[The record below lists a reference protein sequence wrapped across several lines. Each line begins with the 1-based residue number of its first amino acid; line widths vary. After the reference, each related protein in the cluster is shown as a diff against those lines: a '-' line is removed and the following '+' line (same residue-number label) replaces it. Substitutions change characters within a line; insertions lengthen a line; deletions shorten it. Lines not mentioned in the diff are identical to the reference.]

1 MVSLSDED
9 IRSRSFDYNIIKRFM
24 PYVMV
29 YKKDVFLGFFFIMLL
44 TVASLLIPLV
54 VKNLIDKSDCL
65 VGASC
70 QDIDQVKN
78 SILIGLLQFL
88 GLAVI
93 VASSIF
99 LSDSIIE
106 KVGENI
112 LLDLRKK
119 MFMHLQD
126 VSISFMDKTDVGR
139 LMSRLQGDVSAMQEA
154 LQTSVFAIGD
164 FVLICG
170 IITVLLSMNLQLGIM
185 TLLVMPLMVIVR
197 MFWLPRARE
206 AFLDARVKSSAAT
219 SYLAENINGIR
230 TIQSFNRQQFNSL
243 VYENKAN
250 ELLRAQLRA
259 SKFSSLM
266 LPTVET
272 LTGISFAIIIIVGAS
287 LVINDKITAG
297 VMVAY
302 MLLVQRFFDPIRTI
316 SMQYNSMQR
325 AMASGYRI
333 FEVLDI
339 PVTIK
344 DPKKPLDCPLDG
356 SIKFDNVSFAYVERN
371 YILNDFNL
379 IIENGERIGIV
390 GPTGA
395 GKSTISNLI
404 HRFYDTNK
412 GKVILGGVEIRKL
425 SQEYIGKK
433 VGMVLQDPFLF
444 SGTILDN
451 VKYGNK
457 DVSLNDVEKAT
468 KELGMMDFINSLD
481 DGFNTVIG
489 QRGSDLSMG
498 QRQLLSILRAL
509 VADTQYLILDEAT
522 SSIDS
527 YTEKKIQ
534 NALDILLQNRTSIT
548 IAHRLATVRKCDK
561 IIVLNAGKVEEIG
574 SHEQLL
580 DNQGLYSKLYNLN
593 YSSFDD

>member
-24 PYVMV
+24 PYVAV
-29 YKKDVFLGFFFIMLL
+29 YKRDVFIGFFFILLL
-44 TVASLLIPLV
+44 TLSSLLLPLV
-54 VKNLIDKSDCL
+54 VKNLIDQSSCL
-65 VGASC
+65 VGSSC
-70 QDIDQVKN
+70 EDIDLVKRG
-78 SILIGLLQFL
+78 LLTGLLQFL
-88 GLAVI
+88 GLAAVI
-93 VASSIF
+93 CISIF
-99 LSDSIIE
+99 LSESIIE
-106 KVGENI
+106 RVGENI
-112 LLDLRKK
+112 LLDLRQK

-126 VSISFMDKTDVGR
+126 VSISFMDKTDVGK
-139 LMSRLQGDVSAMQEA
+139 LMSRLQGDVAAMQEA
-154 LQTSVFAIGD
+154 LQMSVFAIGD
-164 FVLICG
+164 LVLICG
-170 IITVLLSMNLQLGIM
+170 IITVLLAMNIQLGIL
-185 TLLVMPLMVIVR
+185 TIIVMPLMLLIR
-197 MFWLPRARE
+197 MIWLPKARV
-206 AFLDARVKSSAAT
+206 AFLDARTKSSAAT

-230 TIQSFNRQQFNSL
+230 TIQSFNRQEYNAKI
-243 VYENKAN
+243 YEKKATD
-250 ELLRAQLRA
+250 LLKAQLKA
-259 SKFSSLM
+259 AKLSSLM

-272 LTGISFAIIIIVGAS
+272 LTGMSFAIIIIVGAS
-287 LVINDKITAG
+287 LVINDHITAG

-356 SIKFDNVSFAYVERN
+356 SIKFENVSFAYVDDN
-371 YILNDFNL
+371 YILKDFNL
-379 IIENGERIGIV
+379 TIENGQRVGIV

-404 HRFYDTNK
+404 HRFYDTNR
-412 GKVILGGVEIRKL
+412 GKVILGGVEIKKF

-451 VKYGNK
+451 IKYGNN
-457 DVSLNDVEKAT
+457 DISLDEIKKST
-468 KELGMMDFINSLD
+468 ELLGMTDFIQSLENGYD
-481 DGFNTVIG
+481 TVIG

-534 NALDILLQNRTSIT
+534 KALDVLLSDRTSIT

-561 IIVLNAGKVEEIG
+561 IIVLNAGKIEETG
-574 SHEQLL
+574 SHQELL
-580 DNQGLYSKLYNLN
+580 DNKGLYSKLYNLN

>member
-44 TVASLLIPLV
+44 TGASLLIPLV

-139 LMSRLQGDVSAMQEA
+139 LMSRLQGDVAAMQEA

-356 SIKFDNVSFAYVERN
+356 SIKFDNVSFAYVEQN
-371 YILNDFNL
+371 YILKDFNL
-379 IIENGERIGIV
+379 TIENGERIGIV

-534 NALDILLQNRTSIT
+534 KALDILLQNRTSIT

-580 DNQGLYSKLYNLN
+580 GNQGLYSKLYNLN

>member
-29 YKKDVFLGFFFIMLL
+29 YKKDVFLGFFFILLL
-44 TVASLLIPLV
+44 TGASLLIPLV

-78 SILIGLLQFL
+78 SIFIGLLQFL
-88 GLAVI
+88 GLSVI

-371 YILNDFNL
+371 YILSDFNL
-379 IIENGERIGIV
+379 TIENGERIGIV

-534 NALDILLQNRTSIT
+534 KALDILLQNRTSIT

-580 DNQGLYSKLYNLN
+580 DNHGLYSNLYNLN

>member
-24 PYVMV
+24 PYVAK
-29 YKKDVFLGFFFIMLL
+29 YKRDVFIGFFFILLL
-44 TVASLLIPLV
+44 TGASLMIPLV
-54 VKNLIDKSDCL
+54 IKDLIDQSGCL
-65 VGASC
+65 VGSSC
-70 QDIDQVKN
+70 NDIDMVKN
-78 SILIGLLQFL
+78 SILTGLLKFL
-88 GLAVI
+88 GLAALVCI
-93 VASSIF
+93 SIF
-99 LSDSIIE
+99 MSDSIIE

-126 VSISFMDKTDVGR
+126 VSISFMDKTDVGK
-139 LMSRLQGDVSAMQEA
+139 LMSRLQGDVAAMQEA
-154 LQTSVFAIGD
+154 LQMSVFAIGD
-164 FVLICG
+164 LVLIFG
-170 IITVLLSMNLQLGIM
+170 IISVLLVMNLQLG
-185 TLLVMPLMVIVR
+185 LVTILVLPLMILIR
-197 MFWLPRARE
+197 MIWLPKARI
-206 AFLDARVKSSAAT
+206 AFLDARTKSSAAT

-230 TIQSFNRQQFNSL
+230 TVQSFNRQEFNSKIF
-243 VYENKAN
+243 ENKAN
-250 ELLRAQLRA
+250 DLYKAQLRA
-259 SKFSSLM
+259 AKLSSLM

-287 LVINDKITAG
+287 LVINDHITAG

-316 SMQYNSMQR
+316 SMQYNAMQR

-356 SIKFDNVSFAYVERN
+356 SIKFENVSFAYVDKN
-371 YILNDFNL
+371 YILEDFDL
-379 IIENGERIGIV
+379 MIENGERIGIV

-412 GKVILGGVEIRKL
+412 GKVLLGGVEIRKF

-451 VKYGNK
+451 IKYGNSEISIK
-457 DVSLNDVEKAT
+457 EVEKAT
-468 KELGMMDFINSLD
+468 EILGLNDFMNSLD
-481 DGFNTVIG
+481 NGYSTVIG

-509 VADTQYLILDEAT
+509 VANTQYLILDEAT

-534 NALDILLQNRTSIT
+534 KALDVLLKDRTSIT
-548 IAHRLATVRKCDK
+548 IAHRLATVRKCDR
-561 IIVLNAGKVEEIG
+561 IIVLNAGKIEEIG
-574 SHEQLL
+574 SHDQLL
-580 DNQGLYSKLYNLN
+580 SQKGLYSRLYSLN

>member
-356 SIKFDNVSFAYVERN
+356 SIKFDNVSFAYVEQN
-371 YILNDFNL
+371 YILKDFNL
-379 IIENGERIGIV
+379 TIENGERIGIV

-481 DGFNTVIG
+481 DGFKTVIG

-534 NALDILLQNRTSIT
+534 KALDILLQNRTSIT

>member
-24 PYVMV
+24 PYVAV
-29 YKKDVFLGFFFIMLL
+29 YKRDVFIGFFFILLL
-44 TVASLLIPLV
+44 TLSSLLLPLV
-54 VKNLIDKSDCL
+54 VKNLIDQSSCL
-65 VGASC
+65 VGSSC
-70 QDIDQVKN
+70 EDIDLVKRG
-78 SILIGLLQFL
+78 LLTGLLQFL
-88 GLAVI
+88 GLAAVI
-93 VASSIF
+93 CISIF
-99 LSDSIIE
+99 LSESIIE
-106 KVGENI
+106 RVGENI
-112 LLDLRKK
+112 LLDLRQK

-126 VSISFMDKTDVGR
+126 VSISFMDKTDVGK
-139 LMSRLQGDVSAMQEA
+139 LMSRLQGDVAAMQEA
-154 LQTSVFAIGD
+154 LQMSVFAIGD
-164 FVLICG
+164 LVLICG
-170 IITVLLSMNLQLGIM
+170 IITVLLAMNIQLGIL
-185 TLLVMPLMVIVR
+185 TIIVMPLMLLIR
-197 MFWLPRARE
+197 MIWLPKARV
-206 AFLDARVKSSAAT
+206 AFLDARTKSSAAT

-230 TIQSFNRQQFNSL
+230 TIQSFNRQEYNAKI
-243 VYENKAN
+243 YEKKATD
-250 ELLRAQLRA
+250 LLKAQLKA
-259 SKFSSLM
+259 AKLSSLM

-272 LTGISFAIIIIVGAS
+272 LTGMSFAIIIIVGAS
-287 LVINDKITAG
+287 LVINDHITAG

-356 SIKFDNVSFAYVERN
+356 SIKFENVSFAYVDDN
-371 YILNDFNL
+371 YILKDFNL
-379 IIENGERIGIV
+379 TIENGQRVGIV

-404 HRFYDTNK
+404 HRFYDTNR
-412 GKVILGGVEIRKL
+412 GKVILGGVEIKKF

-451 VKYGNK
+451 IKYGNN
-457 DVSLNDVEKAT
+457 DISLDEIKKST
-468 KELGMMDFINSLD
+468 ELLGMTDFIQSLENGYD
-481 DGFNTVIG
+481 TVIG

-534 NALDILLQNRTSIT
+534 QALDVLLSDRTSIT

-561 IIVLNAGKVEEIG
+561 IIVLNAGEIEETG
-574 SHEQLL
+574 SHKELL
-580 DNQGLYSKLYNLN
+580 DNKGLYSKLYNLN

>member
-29 YKKDVFLGFFFIMLL
+29 YKKDVFLGFFFILLL
-44 TVASLLIPLV
+44 TGASLLIPLV

-78 SILIGLLQFL
+78 SIFIGLLQFL
-88 GLAVI
+88 GLSVI

-139 LMSRLQGDVSAMQEA
+139 LMSRLQGDVAAMQEA

-230 TIQSFNRQQFNSL
+230 TIQSFNRQQFNAL

-371 YILNDFNL
+371 YILSDFNL
-379 IIENGERIGIV
+379 TIENGERIGIV

-444 SGTILDN
+444 SGSILDN

-468 KELGMMDFINSLD
+468 KDLGMMDFINSLD

-534 NALDILLQNRTSIT
+534 KALDILLQNRTSIT

-580 DNQGLYSKLYNLN
+580 GNQGLYSNLYNLN

>member
-44 TVASLLIPLV
+44 TGASLLIPLV

-379 IIENGERIGIV
+379 TIENGERIGIV

>member
-379 IIENGERIGIV
+379 TIQNCERIGIV

>member
-1 MVSLSDED
+1 MKSA
-9 IRSRSFDYNIIKRFM
+9 
-24 PYVMV
+24 
-29 YKKDVFLGFFFIMLL
+29 GF
-44 TVASLLIPLV
+44 
-54 VKNLIDKSDCL
+54 
-65 VGASC
+65 G
-70 QDIDQVKN
+70 
-78 SILIGLLQFL
+78 
-88 GLAVI
+88 
-93 VASSIF
+93 
-99 LSDSIIE
+99 
-106 KVGENI
+106 
-112 LLDLRKK
+112 DL
-119 MFMHLQD
+119 
-126 VSISFMDKTDVGR
+126 
-139 LMSRLQGDVSAMQEA
+139 
-154 LQTSVFAIGD
+154 
-164 FVLICG
+164 
-170 IITVLLSMNLQLGIM
+170 
-185 TLLVMPLMVIVR
+185 
-197 MFWLPRARE
+197 
-206 AFLDARVKSSAAT
+206 
-219 SYLAENINGIR
+219 
-230 TIQSFNRQQFNSL
+230 
-243 VYENKAN
+243 
-250 ELLRAQLRA
+250 
-259 SKFSSLM
+259 
-266 LPTVET
+266 
-272 LTGISFAIIIIVGAS
+272 
-287 LVINDKITAG
+287 
-297 VMVAY
+297 
-302 MLLVQRFFDPIRTI
+302 
-316 SMQYNSMQR
+316 
-325 AMASGYRI
+325 
-333 FEVLDI
+333 
-339 PVTIK
+339 
-344 DPKKPLDCPLDG
+344 
-356 SIKFDNVSFAYVERN
+356 KFDNVSFAYVERN
-371 YILNDFNL
+371 YILSDFNL
-379 IIENGERIGIV
+379 TIENGERIGIV

-433 VGMVLQDPFLF
+433 VGMVLQEPFLF

-534 NALDILLQNRTSIT
+534 KALDILLQNRTSIT

-580 DNQGLYSKLYNLN
+580 GNHGLYSNLYNLN

>member
-9 IRSRSFDYNIIKRFM
+9 IKSRSFDYNIIKRFM
-24 PYVMV
+24 PYVLV
-29 YKKDVFLGFFFIMLL
+29 YKKDVFLGFFFIILL
-44 TVASLLIPLV
+44 TGASLLIPLV

-139 LMSRLQGDVSAMQEA
+139 LMSRLQGDVAAMQEA

-164 FVLICG
+164 FILICG

-197 MFWLPRARE
+197 MFWLPRAKE

-250 ELLRAQLRA
+250 ELLKAQLRA

-356 SIKFDNVSFAYVERN
+356 SIKFDNVSFAYVEQN
-371 YILNDFNL
+371 YILKDFNL
-379 IIENGERIGIV
+379 TIENGERIGIV

-412 GKVILGGVEIRKL
+412 GKVILGGIEIRKL

-457 DVSLNDVEKAT
+457 DVSLNDVENAT

-481 DGFNTVIG
+481 DGFNTLIG

-534 NALDILLQNRTSIT
+534 KALDILLQNRTSIT

-580 DNQGLYSKLYNLN
+580 GNQGLYSNLYNLN

>member
-29 YKKDVFLGFFFIMLL
+29 YKKDVFLGFFFILLL
-44 TVASLLIPLV
+44 TGASLLIPLV

-139 LMSRLQGDVSAMQEA
+139 LMSRLQGDVAAMQEA

-379 IIENGERIGIV
+379 TIQNGERIGIV

-534 NALDILLQNRTSIT
+534 KALDILLQNRTSIT

-580 DNQGLYSKLYNLN
+580 DNHGLYSNLYNLN

>member
-29 YKKDVFLGFFFIMLL
+29 YKKDVFLGFFFILLL
-44 TVASLLIPLV
+44 TGASLLIPLV

-78 SILIGLLQFL
+78 SIFIGLLQFL
-88 GLAVI
+88 GLSVI

-139 LMSRLQGDVSAMQEA
+139 LMSRLQGDVAAMQEA

-379 IIENGERIGIV
+379 TIQNGERIGIV

-534 NALDILLQNRTSIT
+534 KALDILLQNRTSIT

>member
-1 MVSLSDED
+1 MVTLSDED

-24 PYVMV
+24 PYVSK
-29 YKKDVFLGFFFIMLL
+29 YKRDVFIGFFFILLL
-44 TVASLLIPLV
+44 TASSLMIPLV
-54 VKNLIDKSDCL
+54 VKNLIDQSGCL
-65 VGASC
+65 VGSSC
-70 QDIDQVKN
+70 EDIQLVKN
-78 SILIGLLQFL
+78 SILNGLLQFL
-88 GLAVI
+88 GLSAI
-93 VASSIF
+93 VSISIF
-99 LSDSIIE
+99 MSDSIIE

-126 VSISFMDKTDVGR
+126 VSISFMDKTDVGK
-139 LMSRLQGDVSAMQEA
+139 LMSRLQGDVAAMQEA
-154 LQTSVFAIGD
+154 LQMSVFAIGD
-164 FVLICG
+164 LVLIFG
-170 IITVLLSMNLQLGIM
+170 IISVLLVMNIQLGLLTI
-185 TLLVMPLMVIVR
+185 LVMPLMILIR
-197 MFWLPRARE
+197 MIWLPKARV
-206 AFLDARVKSSAAT
+206 AFLDARTKSSETT

-230 TIQSFNRQQFNSL
+230 TVQSFNRQDFNSKIF
-243 VYENKAN
+243 ENKAN
-250 ELLRAQLRA
+250 SLYKAQLRA
-259 SKFSSLM
+259 AKLSSLM

-287 LVINDKITAG
+287 LVINDHITAG
-297 VMVAY
+297 GMVAY

-316 SMQYNSMQR
+316 SMQYNAMQR

-339 PVTIK
+339 PVTIR
-344 DPKKPLDCPLDG
+344 DPQKPLDCPLDG
-356 SIKFDNVSFAYVERN
+356 SIKFDNVSFAYVEKN
-371 YILNDFNL
+371 YILRDFDL
-379 IIENGERIGIV
+379 TIENGERIGIV

-412 GKVILGGVEIRKL
+412 GKVILGGVEIRKF

-444 SGTILDN
+444 SGTILEN
-451 VKYGNK
+451 IKYGNPDISLK
-457 DVSLNDVEKAT
+457 NIEKSTELLGLND
-468 KELGMMDFINSLD
+468 FISSLD
-481 DGFNTVIG
+481 NGYDTVIG

-534 NALDILLQNRTSIT
+534 NALDILLKNRTSIT
-548 IAHRLATVRKCDK
+548 IAHRLATVRKCDR
-561 IIVLNAGKVEEIG
+561 IIVLNAGKIEEIG
-574 SHEQLL
+574 SHDELL
-580 DNQGLYSKLYNLN
+580 SKKGLYSKLYGLN

>member
-44 TVASLLIPLV
+44 TGASLLIPLV

-139 LMSRLQGDVSAMQEA
+139 LMSRLQGDVAAMQEA

-356 SIKFDNVSFAYVERN
+356 SIKFDNVSFAYVEQN
-371 YILNDFNL
+371 YILKEFNL
-379 IIENGERIGIV
+379 TIENGERIGIV

-580 DNQGLYSKLYNLN
+580 DNQGLYSNLYNLN

>member
-1 MVSLSDED
+1 
-9 IRSRSFDYNIIKRFM
+9 M
-24 PYVMV
+24 PYVAK
-29 YKKDVFLGFFFIMLL
+29 YKKDVFIGFFFILLL
-44 TVASLLIPLV
+44 TGASLMIPLV
-54 VKNLIDKSDCL
+54 IKDLIDQSGCL
-65 VGASC
+65 VGSSC
-70 QDIDQVKN
+70 NDIDMVKN
-78 SILIGLLQFL
+78 SILTGLLKFL
-88 GLAVI
+88 GLAVLVCI
-93 VASSIF
+93 SIF
-99 LSDSIIE
+99 MSDSIIE

-126 VSISFMDKTDVGR
+126 VSISFMDKTDVGK
-139 LMSRLQGDVSAMQEA
+139 LMSRLQGDVAAMQEA
-154 LQTSVFAIGD
+154 LQMSVFAIGD
-164 FVLICG
+164 LVLIFG
-170 IITVLLSMNLQLGIM
+170 IISVLLFMNLQLGLVTI
-185 TLLVMPLMVIVR
+185 LVMPLMILIR
-197 MFWLPRARE
+197 MIWLPKARI
-206 AFLDARVKSSAAT
+206 AFLDARTKSSAAT

-230 TIQSFNRQQFNSL
+230 TVQSFNRQEFNSKIF
-243 VYENKAN
+243 ENKAN
-250 ELLRAQLRA
+250 DLYKAQLRA
-259 SKFSSLM
+259 AKLSSLM

-287 LVINDKITAG
+287 LVINDHITAG

-316 SMQYNSMQR
+316 SMQYNAMQR

-344 DPKKPLDCPLDG
+344 DPKKPLDCPLNG
-356 SIKFDNVSFAYVERN
+356 SIKFENVSFAYVDKN
-371 YILNDFNL
+371 YILEDFDL
-379 IIENGERIGIV
+379 MIENGERIGIV

-412 GKVILGGVEIRKL
+412 GKVLLGGVEIRKF

-451 VKYGNK
+451 IKYGNSEISIK
-457 DVSLNDVEKAT
+457 EVEKAT
-468 KELGMMDFINSLD
+468 EILGLNDFINSLD
-481 DGFNTVIG
+481 NGYSTVIG

-509 VADTQYLILDEAT
+509 VANTQYLILDEAT

-534 NALDILLQNRTSIT
+534 KALDVLLKDRTSIT
-548 IAHRLATVRKCDK
+548 IAHRLATVRKCDR
-561 IIVLNAGKVEEIG
+561 IIVLNAGKIEEIG
-574 SHEQLL
+574 SHDQLL
-580 DNQGLYSKLYNLN
+580 SQKGLYSRLYSLN

>member
-29 YKKDVFLGFFFIMLL
+29 YKKDVFLGFFFILLL
-44 TVASLLIPLV
+44 TAASLLIPLV

-70 QDIDQVKN
+70 QDVDQVKN
-78 SILIGLLQFL
+78 SIFIGLLQFL
-88 GLAVI
+88 GLSVI

-139 LMSRLQGDVSAMQEA
+139 LMSRLQGDVAAMQEA

-230 TIQSFNRQQFNSL
+230 TIQSFNRQQFNAL

-371 YILNDFNL
+371 YILSDFNL
-379 IIENGERIGIV
+379 TIENGERIGIV

-444 SGTILDN
+444 SGSILDN

-468 KELGMMDFINSLD
+468 KELGMTDFINSLD

-534 NALDILLQNRTSIT
+534 KALDILLQNRTSIT

-580 DNQGLYSKLYNLN
+580 GNQGLYSNLYNLN

>member
-24 PYVMV
+24 PYVSK
-29 YKKDVFLGFFFIMLL
+29 YKRDVFIGFFFILLL
-44 TVASLLIPLV
+44 TASSLMIPIV
-54 VKNLIDKSDCL
+54 VKNLIDQSGCL
-65 VGASC
+65 VGSSC
-70 QDIDQVKN
+70 EDIQLVKN
-78 SILIGLLQFL
+78 SILNGLLQFL
-88 GLAVI
+88 GLSALVSI
-93 VASSIF
+93 SIF
-99 LSDSIIE
+99 MSDSIIE

-126 VSISFMDKTDVGR
+126 VSISFMDKTDVGK
-139 LMSRLQGDVSAMQEA
+139 LMSRLQGDVAAMQEA
-154 LQTSVFAIGD
+154 LQMSVFAIGD
-164 FVLICG
+164 LVLIFG
-170 IITVLLSMNLQLGIM
+170 IISVLLVMNVQLGLLTI
-185 TLLVMPLMVIVR
+185 LVMPLMILIR
-197 MFWLPRARE
+197 MIWLPKARV
-206 AFLDARVKSSAAT
+206 AFLDARTKSSETT

-230 TIQSFNRQQFNSL
+230 TVQSFNRQDFNSKTF
-243 VYENKAN
+243 ENKAN
-250 ELLRAQLRA
+250 GLYKAQLRA
-259 SKFSSLM
+259 AKLSSLM

-287 LVINDKITAG
+287 LVINDHITAG

-316 SMQYNSMQR
+316 SMQYNAMQR

-344 DPKKPLDCPLDG
+344 DPQKPLDCPLDG
-356 SIKFDNVSFAYVERN
+356 SIKFDNVSFAYVDKN
-371 YILNDFNL
+371 YILRDFDL
-379 IIENGERIGIV
+379 TIENGERIGIV

-412 GKVILGGVEIRKL
+412 GKVILGGVEIRKF

-444 SGTILDN
+444 SGTILEN
-451 VKYGNK
+451 IKYGNP
-457 DVSLNDVEKAT
+457 DISLKNIEKST
-468 KELGMMDFINSLD
+468 ELLGLSDFISSLD
-481 DGFNTVIG
+481 NGYDTVIG

-534 NALDILLQNRTSIT
+534 NALDILLKNRTSIT
-548 IAHRLATVRKCDK
+548 IAHRLATVRKCDR
-561 IIVLNAGKVEEIG
+561 IIVLNAGKIEEIG
-574 SHEQLL
+574 SHDELL
-580 DNQGLYSKLYNLN
+580 SKNGLYSKLYSLN

>member
-44 TVASLLIPLV
+44 TGASLLIPLV

-139 LMSRLQGDVSAMQEA
+139 LMSRLQGDVAAMQEA

-185 TLLVMPLMVIVR
+185 TLLVMPLMVMVR

-230 TIQSFNRQQFNSL
+230 TIQSFNRQQFNSI
-243 VYENKAN
+243 VFENKAN

-356 SIKFDNVSFAYVERN
+356 SIKFDNVSFAYVEQN
-371 YILNDFNL
+371 YILKDFNL
-379 IIENGERIGIV
+379 TIENGERIGIV

-534 NALDILLQNRTSIT
+534 KALDILLQNRTSIT

-580 DNQGLYSKLYNLN
+580 GNQGLYSNLYNLN

>member
-24 PYVMV
+24 PYVAK
-29 YKKDVFLGFFFIMLL
+29 YKRDVFIGFFFILLL
-44 TVASLLIPLV
+44 TGSSLMIPLV
-54 VKNLIDKSDCL
+54 IKDLIDQSGCL
-65 VGASC
+65 VGSSC
-70 QDIDQVKN
+70 NDIDMVKN
-78 SILIGLLQFL
+78 SILTGLLKFL
-88 GLAVI
+88 GLAALVCI
-93 VASSIF
+93 SIF
-99 LSDSIIE
+99 MSDSIIE

-126 VSISFMDKTDVGR
+126 VSISFMDKTDVGK
-139 LMSRLQGDVSAMQEA
+139 LMSRLQGDVAAMQEA
-154 LQTSVFAIGD
+154 LQMSVFAIGD
-164 FVLICG
+164 LVLIFG
-170 IITVLLSMNLQLGIM
+170 IISVLLVMNLQLG
-185 TLLVMPLMVIVR
+185 LVTILVLPLMILIR
-197 MFWLPRARE
+197 MIWLPKARI
-206 AFLDARVKSSAAT
+206 AFLDARTKSSAAT

-230 TIQSFNRQQFNSL
+230 TVQSFNRQEFNSKIF
-243 VYENKAN
+243 ENKAN
-250 ELLRAQLRA
+250 DLYKAQLRA
-259 SKFSSLM
+259 AKLSSLM

-287 LVINDKITAG
+287 LVINDHITAG

-316 SMQYNSMQR
+316 SMQYNAMQR

-356 SIKFDNVSFAYVERN
+356 SIKFENVSFAYVDKN
-371 YILNDFNL
+371 YILEDFDL
-379 IIENGERIGIV
+379 MIENGERIGIV

-412 GKVILGGVEIRKL
+412 GKVLLGGVEIRKF

-451 VKYGNK
+451 IKYGNSEISIK
-457 DVSLNDVEKAT
+457 EVEKAT
-468 KELGMMDFINSLD
+468 EILGLNDFINSLD
-481 DGFNTVIG
+481 NGYSTVIG

-509 VADTQYLILDEAT
+509 VANTQYLILDEAT

-534 NALDILLQNRTSIT
+534 KALDVLLKDRTSIT
-548 IAHRLATVRKCDK
+548 IAHRLATVRKCDR
-561 IIVLNAGKVEEIG
+561 IIVLNAGKIEEIG
-574 SHEQLL
+574 SHDQLL
-580 DNQGLYSKLYNLN
+580 SQKGLYSRLYSLN

>member
-29 YKKDVFLGFFFIMLL
+29 YKKDVFLGFFFILLL
-44 TVASLLIPLV
+44 TGASLLIPLV

-139 LMSRLQGDVSAMQEA
+139 LMSRLQGDVAAMQEA

-356 SIKFDNVSFAYVERN
+356 SIKFDNVSFAYVEQN
-371 YILNDFNL
+371 YILKDFNL
-379 IIENGERIGIV
+379 TIENGERIGIV

-534 NALDILLQNRTSIT
+534 KALDILLQNRTSIT

-580 DNQGLYSKLYNLN
+580 GNQGLYSNLYNLN

>member
-29 YKKDVFLGFFFIMLL
+29 YKKDVLLGFFFIMLL
-44 TVASLLIPLV
+44 TGASLLIPLV

-78 SILIGLLQFL
+78 SIFIGLLQFL

-379 IIENGERIGIV
+379 TIENGERIGIV

>member
-44 TVASLLIPLV
+44 TGASLLIPLV

-88 GLAVI
+88 GLAAI

-139 LMSRLQGDVSAMQEA
+139 LMSRLQGDVAAMQEA

-164 FVLICG
+164 FILICG

-197 MFWLPRARE
+197 MFWLPRAKE

-287 LVINDKITAG
+287 LVINDKITPG

-356 SIKFDNVSFAYVERN
+356 SIKFDNVSFAYVEQN
-371 YILNDFNL
+371 YILKDFNL
-379 IIENGERIGIV
+379 TIENGERIGIV

-412 GKVILGGVEIRKL
+412 GKVILGGIEIRKL

-457 DVSLNDVEKAT
+457 DVSLNDVENAT

-481 DGFNTVIG
+481 DGFNTLIG

-534 NALDILLQNRTSIT
+534 KALDILLQNRTSIT

-580 DNQGLYSKLYNLN
+580 DNQGLYSNLYNLN

>member
-29 YKKDVFLGFFFIMLL
+29 YKKDVFLGFFFILLL
-44 TVASLLIPLV
+44 TGASLLIPLV

-78 SILIGLLQFL
+78 SIFIGLLQFL
-88 GLAVI
+88 GLSVI

-139 LMSRLQGDVSAMQEA
+139 LMSRLQGDVAAMQEA

-371 YILNDFNL
+371 YILSDFNL
-379 IIENGERIGIV
+379 TIENGERIGIV

-534 NALDILLQNRTSIT
+534 KALDILLQNRTSIT

-561 IIVLNAGKVEEIG
+561 IIVLNAGKIEEIG

>member
-24 PYVMV
+24 PYVAV
-29 YKKDVFLGFFFIMLL
+29 YKRDVFIGFFFILLL
-44 TVASLLIPLV
+44 TLSSLLLPLV
-54 VKNLIDKSDCL
+54 VKNLIDQSSCL
-65 VGASC
+65 VGSSC
-70 QDIDQVKN
+70 EDIDLVKRG
-78 SILIGLLQFL
+78 LLTGLLQFL
-88 GLAVI
+88 GLAAVI
-93 VASSIF
+93 CISIF
-99 LSDSIIE
+99 LSESIIE
-106 KVGENI
+106 RVGENI
-112 LLDLRKK
+112 LLDLRQK

-126 VSISFMDKTDVGR
+126 VSISFMDKTDVGK
-139 LMSRLQGDVSAMQEA
+139 LMSRLQGDVAAMQEA
-154 LQTSVFAIGD
+154 LQMSVFAIGD
-164 FVLICG
+164 LVLICG
-170 IITVLLSMNLQLGIM
+170 IITVLLAMNIQLGIL
-185 TLLVMPLMVIVR
+185 TIIVMPLMLLIR
-197 MFWLPRARE
+197 MIWLPKARV
-206 AFLDARVKSSAAT
+206 AFLDARTKSSAAT

-230 TIQSFNRQQFNSL
+230 TIQSFNRQEYNAKI
-243 VYENKAN
+243 YEKKATD
-250 ELLRAQLRA
+250 LLKAQLKA
-259 SKFSSLM
+259 AKLSSLM

-272 LTGISFAIIIIVGAS
+272 LTGMSFAIIIIVGAS
-287 LVINDKITAG
+287 LVINDHITAG

-356 SIKFDNVSFAYVERN
+356 SIKFENVSFAYVDDN
-371 YILNDFNL
+371 YILKDFNL
-379 IIENGERIGIV
+379 TIENGQRVGIV

-404 HRFYDTNK
+404 HRFYDTNR
-412 GKVILGGVEIRKL
+412 GKVILGGVEIKKF

-451 VKYGNK
+451 IKYGNN
-457 DVSLNDVEKAT
+457 DISLDEIKKST
-468 KELGMMDFINSLD
+468 ELLGMTDFIQSLENGYD
-481 DGFNTVIG
+481 TVIG

-534 NALDILLQNRTSIT
+534 KALDVLLSDRTSIT

-561 IIVLNAGKVEEIG
+561 IIVLNAGKIEETG
-574 SHEQLL
+574 SHKELL
-580 DNQGLYSKLYNLN
+580 DNKGLYSKLYNLN

>member
-44 TVASLLIPLV
+44 TGASLLIPLV

-139 LMSRLQGDVSAMQEA
+139 LMSRLQGDVAAMQEA

-356 SIKFDNVSFAYVERN
+356 SIKFDNVSFAYVEQN
-371 YILNDFNL
+371 YILKDFNL
-379 IIENGERIGIV
+379 TIENGERIGIV

-534 NALDILLQNRTSIT
+534 KALDILLQNRTSIT

-580 DNQGLYSKLYNLN
+580 GNHGLYSNLYNLN